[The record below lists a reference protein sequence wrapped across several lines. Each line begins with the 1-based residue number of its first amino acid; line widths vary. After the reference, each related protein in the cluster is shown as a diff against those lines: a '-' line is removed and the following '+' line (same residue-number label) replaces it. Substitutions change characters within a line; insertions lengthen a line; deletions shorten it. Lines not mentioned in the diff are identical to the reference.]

1 MESKDVSWEDVSK
14 KAQELND
21 FEDEYRLEKIS
32 FEARCEE
39 LDNRAGELRSLVDAE
54 TDRMSFILQ
63 RFSAS
68 SDDAADYFSEMENL
82 LWRSEQAYKRRLA
95 DLEEEED
102 KRDKAFRRKRDRLEE
117 EYSQLRRDY
126 YAHTD

>member
-95 DLEEEED
+95 G
-102 KRDKAFRRKRDRLEE
+102 
-117 EYSQLRRDY
+117 
-126 YAHTD
+126 